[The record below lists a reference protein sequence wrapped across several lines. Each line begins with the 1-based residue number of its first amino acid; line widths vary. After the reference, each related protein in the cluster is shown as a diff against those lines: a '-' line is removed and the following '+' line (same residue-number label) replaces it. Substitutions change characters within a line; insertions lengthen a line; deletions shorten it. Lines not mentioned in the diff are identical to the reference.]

1 VNDRIYSLTSKH
13 AFGMPNLEERELVY
27 ALSNVLLN
35 QDIDGVDD
43 DLIEY
48 LAGLL
53 AEGLEDVDIDA
64 NTVEEILGPFLDS
77 VGCPEDV
84 GATAKQAVLDVAA
97 AVQNATT
104 TTTTKDG
111 PVALKQGIVTMSL
124 DTDNE
129 DALDML
135 WGGKSHKANSNTS
148 MEHKLRSSAKDR
160 RKQKQELEKS
170 RKEFQ
175 HKVEQ
180 EQAAEAAEKGAV
192 SAMVL
197 PDYKSG
203 KGERDVLVQNVTIA
217 LDNGRSLLDA
227 GELRF
232 AYRRRYGLV
241 GKNGVGKTTLLKA
254 IASMEIVGFPRH
266 LRVLHVRQEIKASGT
281 DDSVLKAVM
290 DADIERLTLMQE
302 EQALLKKLEKDNS
315 NPDDSNMSVKEK
327 MEKLVKETADD
338 SNFKKDM
345 LRLEEVYGR
354 LQVLGSDSAEA
365 RASMILS
372 GLQFTPEMQRGPT
385 SALSGGWRMRV
396 ALAAALFIEPDLL
409 MLDEPTNQYV

>member
-1 VNDRIYSLTSKH
+1 MTSKH
-13 AFGMPNLEERELVY
+13 AFGMPKLEERELVY

-64 NTVEEILGPFLDS
+64 DTVEEILGPFLDS

-97 AVQNATT
+97 AVQKATT

-111 PVALKQGIVTMSL
+111 PVALKQGVVTMSL